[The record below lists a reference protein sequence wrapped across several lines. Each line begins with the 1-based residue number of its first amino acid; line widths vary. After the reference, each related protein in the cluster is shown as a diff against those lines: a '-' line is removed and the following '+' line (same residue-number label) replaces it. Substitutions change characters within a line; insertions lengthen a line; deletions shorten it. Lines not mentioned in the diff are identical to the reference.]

1 MPAEAVPVVCA
12 IVAYFASFIVVVG
25 GVQLW
30 LALPERKPRA

>member
-1 MPAEAVPVVCA
+1 MPPEAVPFVCA

-30 LALPERKPRA
+30 LALPEPRSPA